1 MPLTRRGSKRR
12 SAETFRTF
20 ASRKSTATTDSQPLD
35 DRPRPTR
42 SNTGSCANS
51 EININVT
58 PSLPKEKVILA
69 GSEQTLLPMVMFKL
83 RDAQS
88 SSPIL
93 ADPYAR
99 QLLERCDVDMDAS
112 HFKFTT
118 DQRYVTWIAN
128 RAKRLDQWCQE
139 FLDAHSEP
147 VTVVHLACG
156 LDCRFFRVAKSPRV
170 RWIDIDQPLVVD
182 LRSRLI
188 PQPEGDYKLRTLDVS
203 APGWYRDIPADRPT
217 LIIAEGLTPYLEPKD
232 GKAMIR
238 DLAEYFGSSEHGG
251 QLIFDSLGSLSV
263 NLTTFIKALRSSGSA
278 FKWGIDDPE
287 DITALHPRLVMRDRI
302 QWRDF
307 MDSHPPFFGPYGTP
321 MASIL
326 PSFEKN
332 IQIWR
337 FDFAG

>member
-1 MPLTRRGSKRR
+1 MG
-12 SAETFRTF
+12 
-20 ASRKSTATTDSQPLD
+20 TTDSPSPD
-35 DRPRPTR
+35 ESAKSRP
-42 SNTGSCANS
+42 SIAGSGTTS
-51 EININVT
+51 EININIT
-58 PSLPKEKVILA
+58 PSLPKEKVILV

-83 RDAQS
+83 RDAQGPN
-88 SSPIL
+88 PIL

-128 RAKRLDQWCQE
+128 RAKRLDQWCQD

-156 LDCRFFRVAKSPRV
+156 LDCRFFRVNKSSRV

-188 PQPEGDYKLRTLDVS
+188 PQPEGDYTLRTLDVA
-203 APGWYRDIPADRPT
+203 APGWYKDIPADRPT

-232 GKAMIR
+232 GKAMMR
-238 DLAEYFGSSEHGG
+238 DLVEYFGGNGLSG

-263 NLTTFIKALRSSGSA
+263 NLTTFIKALRTSGSA
-278 FKWGIDDPE
+278 FKWGIDEPGE
-287 DITALHPRLVMRDRI
+287 ILSLHPHLTMRDRI
-302 QWRDF
+302 QWREF

-332 IQIWR
+332 IQFWR
-337 FDFAG
+337 FDFI